1 MIGAVL
7 NQQSI
12 SILFFLE
19 FNMVLLKRYYKLLKK
34 HEVLKNRMK
43 RILYSRKLTIEDS
56 LRRSVEVGT
65 KDEKQLVEDL
75 MVINQDLSEV
85 E

>member
-1 MIGAVL
+1 
-7 NQQSI
+7 
-12 SILFFLE
+12 
-19 FNMVLLKRYYKLLKK
+19 MVLLKRYYKLLKK